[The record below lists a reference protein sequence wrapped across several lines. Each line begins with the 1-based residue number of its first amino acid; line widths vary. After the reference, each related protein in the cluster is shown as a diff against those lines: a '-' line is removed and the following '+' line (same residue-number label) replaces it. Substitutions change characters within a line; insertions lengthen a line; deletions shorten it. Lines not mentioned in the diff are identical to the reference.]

1 MSGFK
6 EIPHNLHGD
15 LSPTILS
22 VLQALTSPDA
32 LSPENVHPFAFNPG
46 SSITLLGK
54 IIETTD
60 QISDSL
66 NTHLSLPLVNPKVLS
81 LFRQHA
87 TISHNVYL
95 SDRNL
100 RQTLDSLRTRAGITY
115 GEDIPL
121 DRTSIIEWCIS
132 RLEAWGSLAGMEAF
146 REEEFAGRMTVVLGG
161 KVLVIDIDFAVERT
175 DADNPK
181 IALASLKTSYA
192 IQSGAAGSTT
202 EGSRS
207 LDGFLADRLAEFL
220 TEAQKEVDAQ
230 DSVRAARLSTQ
241 FSQHLSYLMR
251 LDRLASGE
259 SDGGLRWFNDI
270 DLLSLETEQ
279 FAASEAKAVAAT
291 LSVTSVPL
299 DIFLMRAHALP
310 LPYLTS
316 PSISFLVH
324 LSPLAYL
331 SLLRTS
337 KPSSTT
343 SSPKLNLPKLDIAF
357 KHLRSTLASHP
368 RPRGVAIAT
377 LVLSSAT
384 THVPN
389 ADTMHV
395 STLGTRPTSPLIS
408 SGFQNDHILPQIDH
422 SSEPYTG
429 LPYGWQLDFTDGGT
443 YPGVVM
449 SQSRM
454 REIELVVNPLSAMDH
469 IGNGQMLTFG
479 AGSWVDLLLN
489 PGNSVSPDRYT
500 TLYISP
506 TSAHPPL
513 QLRLTAPVE
522 PGFILETVPVR
533 NLKEIWGILEIV
545 KEQCWLNEV
554 LTKQQWVAEGLV
566 SGEEDMSDTEAT
578 EEDLQALLKG
588 TLTPRRIPVNIYLPS
603 VPASDPLFDS
613 EDLNSITLSNSS
625 QTHRTKIVMTSPERP
640 PIPGLVEMTVAFD
653 VSRPRGI
660 ALNMNGAMGADLQG
674 DALEEVCRRGG
685 LLSLPGRIWAKS
697 HGAT

>member
-95 SDRNL
+95 VRTFLFSNCHNCLTLNLCQSDRNL

-230 DSVRAARLSTQ
+230 DSVRAARLGTQ
-241 FSQHLSYLMR
+241 FSQHLSYLMK

-279 FAASEAKAVAAT
+279 FAASEAKAVAAYVY
-291 LSVTSVPL
+291 SCYCVG
-299 DIFLMRAHALP
+299 I
-310 LPYLTS
+310 
-316 PSISFLVH
+316 
-324 LSPLAYL
+324 
-331 SLLRTS
+331 
-337 KPSSTT
+337 
-343 SSPKLNLPKLDIAF
+343 N
-357 KHLRSTLASHP
+357 
-368 RPRGVAIAT
+368 GV
-377 LVLSSAT
+377 
-384 THVPN
+384 
-389 ADTMHV
+389 
-395 STLGTRPTSPLIS
+395 
-408 SGFQNDHILPQIDH
+408 
-422 SSEPYTG
+422 
-429 LPYGWQLDFTDGGT
+429 
-443 YPGVVM
+443 
-449 SQSRM
+449 
-454 REIELVVNPLSAMDH
+454 
-469 IGNGQMLTFG
+469 
-479 AGSWVDLLLN
+479 
-489 PGNSVSPDRYT
+489 
-500 TLYISP
+500 
-506 TSAHPPL
+506 
-513 QLRLTAPVE
+513 
-522 PGFILETVPVR
+522 
-533 NLKEIWGILEIV
+533 
-545 KEQCWLNEV
+545 
-554 LTKQQWVAEGLV
+554 
-566 SGEEDMSDTEAT
+566 
-578 EEDLQALLKG
+578 
-588 TLTPRRIPVNIYLPS
+588 
-603 VPASDPLFDS
+603 
-613 EDLNSITLSNSS
+613 
-625 QTHRTKIVMTSPERP
+625 
-640 PIPGLVEMTVAFD
+640 
-653 VSRPRGI
+653 
-660 ALNMNGAMGADLQG
+660 
-674 DALEEVCRRGG
+674 
-685 LLSLPGRIWAKS
+685 
-697 HGAT
+697 